1 MVIGGMRVIFTV
13 DAMEDTAERT
23 FPVSRHRSK
32 RIHKKLVK
40 RFGGEFRK
48 RPCIFWSKDTIFA
61 HPSFK
66 AEFERQSVPLDDV
79 TGNHVFKNLFGF

>member
-1 MVIGGMRVIFTV
+1 MMLGGMRLVFT
-13 DAMEDTAERT
+13 ATALAETDVRT

-32 RIHKKLVK
+32 RIRKKLVK

-48 RPCIFWSKDTIFA
+48 EPAIFRTMDTIYA

-66 AEFERQSVPLDDV
+66 AEIERQFALSIDGRTDR
-79 TGNHVFKNLFGF
+79 